1 MISSPEIGDYL
12 FRYYLLR
19 ICNDGKICTLSE
31 ALKRIDMSDYR
42 SENSKVLKSF
52 IEDSNKLRSAAK
64 AITLYSEFCDKNIIW
79 MLTNI
84 GTCCV
89 TATTDVVKL
98 FDRRYIPTPLELY
111 EDRCEV

>member
-1 MISSPEIGDYL
+1 MHY
-12 FRYYLLR
+12 RK

-31 ALKRIDMSDYR
+31 ALKRIDMSNYR
-42 SENSKVLKSF
+42 SENLKVLKRF

-64 AITLYSEFCDKNIIW
+64 AITLYSEFCDKKEINKMIW

-84 GTCCV
+84 GTCYV

-98 FDRRYIPTPLELY
+98 FDRGYIPTPLELY
-111 EDRCEV
+111 EDRCEA